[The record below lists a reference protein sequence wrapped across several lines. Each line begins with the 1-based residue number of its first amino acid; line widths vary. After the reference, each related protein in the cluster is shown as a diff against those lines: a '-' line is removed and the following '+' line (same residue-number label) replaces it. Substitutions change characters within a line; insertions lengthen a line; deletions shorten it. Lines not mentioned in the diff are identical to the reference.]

1 MSKAKVRVGIVGA
14 GPIGGLG
21 RRPHSHAAGYRRCED
36 AELLAVADINP
47 QRLQQFGDEWEVAP
61 QHRYA
66 TAVET
71 YDKAGLDVVSVTTHL
86 DSYRSD
92 DVGTRERVNW
102 LGIEI
107 HGSAGI
113 LSLRTAPR
121 RWVNSTT
128 TPIVSGSPA
137 TAKAPGSVSHYRNGT
152 MERTASRAP

>member
-1 MSKAKVRVGIVGA
+1 M
-14 GPIGGLG
+14 
-21 RRPHSHAAGYRRCED
+21 
-36 AELLAVADINP
+36 ADINP
-47 QRLQQFGDEWEVAP
+47 QRLQQFGDEWEIAP
-61 QHRYA
+61 QHRYP

-71 YDKAGLDVVSVTTHL
+71 YDKAGLDVVSVTAHL

-121 RWVNSTT
+121 RWVNSTI

>member
-1 MSKAKVRVGIVGA
+1 M
-14 GPIGGLG
+14 
-21 RRPHSHAAGYRRCED
+21 
-36 AELLAVADINP
+36 
-47 QRLQQFGDEWEVAP
+47 
-61 QHRYA
+61 
-66 TAVET
+66 

-92 DVGTRERVNW
+92 DVDPRERVNW

-107 HGSAGI
+107 HGSASI

>member
-1 MSKAKVRVGIVGA
+1 MSKANVRVGVVGA

-21 RRPHSHAAGYRRCED
+21 CRPHSHAAGYRRCED
-36 AELLAVADINP
+36 AELLAAADINP
-47 QRLQQFGDEWEVAP
+47 QRLQQFGDEREIAP
-61 QHRYA
+61 QHRYP
-66 TAVET
+66 TAVEM

-92 DVGTRERVNW
+92 DVDPRERVNW

-107 HGSAGI
+107 HGSAAS
-113 LSLRTAPR
+113 SLCAPR